1 MAFSPNKW
9 FFPQPI
15 WWRGNAEV
23 SCDLMI
29 LNISKNR
36 YPEGSR
42 DWIPLNQTNRTK
54 FEVGHAILS
63 KELCVGKKYI
73 TSPASGR
80 AHEFFGSMFDLPEL
94 KQDLSP
100 RRWLH
105 LFWSFAWKLIAAFCR
120 AQTAVTQ
127 SQMPCFVWCCDGGVK
142 VWKGC
147 QGWTPSSCPAVN
159 RTWRASFIAICLVKA
174 SFLCS
179 LFHVCSG
186 AAAPGMPFHIQHFD
200 WMAETSGGLESSC
213 RLPRR
218 PKSSR
223 S

>member
-1 MAFSPNKW
+1 
-9 FFPQPI
+9 
-15 WWRGNAEV
+15 
-23 SCDLMI
+23 
-29 LNISKNR
+29 
-36 YPEGSR
+36 
-42 DWIPLNQTNRTK
+42 
-54 FEVGHAILS
+54 
-63 KELCVGKKYI
+63 
-73 TSPASGR
+73 
-80 AHEFFGSMFDLPEL
+80 MFDLPEL

-200 WMAETSGGLESSC
+200 WMAETSGGLESWDDGIGHLARRTLPQSSVSWFSNLRPC
-213 RLPRR
+213 KSHEFNSIHFSKIKLFTRLG
-218 PKSSR
+218 SAQQATA
-223 S
+223 